1 MPVEPRFAGPV
12 RVLLVEDHDMV
23 AQALELA
30 LQRSPAISVVGRAS
44 SREAATADTARL
56 RPDVVVLDRRL
67 PDGDAVAAIG
77 DLAALGSRVLVLT
90 GDATP
95 AVAAR
100 VAEAGGQGLL
110 LKSAPLDQLESAVQ
124 RVAKGE
130 VVFDAALLPGVLD
143 RLTGRARGNGSAL
156 TARERE
162 TLQLLAE
169 GASTEEIGD
178 RLGVTRNTTRNH
190 VQRVLEK
197 LGARSKLEAVA
208 LARREG
214 LLD

>member
-1 MPVEPRFAGPV
+1 MPVEPPSAGPV

-30 LQRSPAISVVGRAS
+30 LERSPGLTVVGRS
-44 SREAATADTARL
+44 RSRESATADTARL

-67 PDGDAVAAIG
+67 PDGDGVTAIG
-77 DLAALGSRVLVLT
+77 ELAALGSRVLVLT

-100 VAEAGGQGLL
+100 VAEAGGKGLL
-110 LKSAPLDQLESAVQ
+110 LKSAPLDVLESAVQ
-124 RVAKGE
+124 RVAAGE
-130 VVFDAALLPGVLD
+130 VVFDAGLLPGVLE
-143 RLTGRARGNGSAL
+143 RLSGRTRGGSTL
-156 TARERE
+156 TAREQE

-169 GASTEEIGD
+169 GASTEEIGV